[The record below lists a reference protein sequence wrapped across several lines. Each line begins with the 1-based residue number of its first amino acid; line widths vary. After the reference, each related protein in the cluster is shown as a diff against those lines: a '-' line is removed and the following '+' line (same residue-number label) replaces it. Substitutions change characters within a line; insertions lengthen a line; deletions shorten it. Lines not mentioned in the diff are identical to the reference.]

1 MTMPKGR
8 VETLADGVFAIAMT
22 LLAFNLQPPNVPAI
36 GGASD
41 LQAALL
47 AMLPHFRTYVLS
59 FVVIGIYWLSHHF
72 QFHYVRHADR
82 TLLWINILFLMFVAT
97 LPFSTAVL
105 GRYGKYQTAIV
116 LYSANLLLVGM
127 TNAIHWHTL
136 PTGAGWSRPTCPTR
150 LCASSWRGF
159 CSLPWLRLYA
169 SPFPTS
175 TWNGPRISTTR
186 SWLRTCCCR
195 GRPKR
200 SREVIRFEN
209 SALHVTHSGDPDSA
223 ALDLRR
229 SAGAG
234 MAGLRR

>member
-1 MTMPKGR
+1 MDTMPKGR

-22 LLAFNLQPPNVPAI
+22 LLAFNLQPPNVPTI
-36 GGASD
+36 GAASD

-82 TLLWINILFLMFVAT
+82 TLLWINIFFLMFVAT

-127 TNAIHWHTL
+127 TNAIHW
-136 PTGAGWSRPTCPTR
+136 A
-150 LCASSWRGF
+150 
-159 CSLPWLRLYA
+159 Y
-169 SPFPTS
+169 
-175 TWNGPRISTTR
+175 
-186 SWLRTCCCR
+186 
-195 GRPKR
+195 
-200 SREVIRFEN
+200 
-209 SALHVTHSGDPDSA
+209 VTHRRRLVAPDLPGEVVRLTMVRILLAPVVAVFCIGISYFNVEWA
-223 ALDLRR
+223 ENFYYAILFVYVLLSRR
-229 SAGAG
+229 GVQNAPA
-234 MAGLRR
+234 R